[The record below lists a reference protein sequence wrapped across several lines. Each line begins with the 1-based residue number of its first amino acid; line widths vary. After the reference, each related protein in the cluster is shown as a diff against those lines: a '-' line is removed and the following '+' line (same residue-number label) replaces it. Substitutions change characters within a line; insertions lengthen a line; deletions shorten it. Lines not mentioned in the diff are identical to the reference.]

1 MEAKNTSKKV
11 KFILCLTALT
21 FLAIGFAD
29 YAKAIHHTTIS
40 SEPPSTATITP
51 SGNVAFCNSG
61 VLTASP
67 GLSYVW
73 SNGATTQSITVTTSD
88 SYWVT
93 VIDTNGS
100 TSSLPTIVTVNALPN
115 ASISASSPTTFC
127 QGGSVTLTASSGSS
141 YLWSNGLTNQSISV
155 NSTGAYSAT
164 VTGSNGC
171 SILSNSVNVTV
182 TPSPSPVI
190 SASGPLTFCDRDSVI
205 LTSTSGAS
213 YRWNTGATTQSITV
227 KVSGSYFVA
236 VNGVNGCSSTSSAS
250 TVTVNTL
257 PVSSISAGGSTS
269 FCQGNILN
277 LTASNGSSYLWS
289 TGETSQSIVVSTTGN
304 YTVVVTDAI
313 GCSETS
319 SPTQVTVDAMPVIPT
334 ITAGGVTTFCQ
345 GGSVTLSSSSAS
357 AYLWSTGETTQ
368 SIVVSSTDNYI
379 VSVSGSNTC
388 SSSSLPF
395 AVTSL
400 ALPNAAIT
408 QSGLTN
414 LCVGGSVTLTASTG
428 VSYLWSTGETTQSI
442 TAVSNSGNYTVTITG
457 SNGCSETSAPTLVH
471 FNPLFV
477 NSSSIVVIKANT
489 VLSASGV
496 LNLSNGTFD
505 NNGTIDIKTCH
516 WTNNAGNGAF
526 TNQNNGTVV
535 FTGGN
540 QYISGTDVTDFYNLT
555 LLGGGVKTLQV
566 NSNVYNELNLNDRE
580 LATDVNTVFILNSSV
595 NAVTRTSGFVSSLS
609 GGNMSRATNSNG
621 SYLYPV
627 GSSVGTTRYRPI
639 EITPASGALNTYTV
653 RLANNDADHDSYTRS
668 LNDGTLCSLHA
679 DFYHHIDRS
688 SGSDAADL
696 TIYFDPSTDGTL
708 SAIAHWQ
715 NNPRWENTGTV
726 NTVSNF
732 GLSGLTA
739 NGWNDFSYTPFVLG
753 TSQNSVATITV
764 GGPTTF
770 CQGNTVILTAS
781 QGSSYVWSSGETT
794 QSITV
799 SSSGSYSVTISS
811 SNGCPS
817 TSTSSAVHVTVNS
830 IPLVTINPSGQS
842 TLCTGD
848 LLAASAGSAY
858 LWSTGETTQT
868 INANFSGTYWVM
880 AMAGNC
886 TKIDSIN
893 IIYLL

>member
-40 SEPPSTATITP
+40 SEPPATATITP

-93 VIDTNGS
+93 VVDANGS

-171 SILSNSVNVTV
+171 SNLSNSVNVTV

-289 TGETSQSIVVSTTGN
+289 TGETTQSIVVSTTGN

-357 AYLWSTGETTQ
+357 AYLWSTGE
-368 SIVVSSTDNYI
+368 
-379 VSVSGSNTC
+379 
-388 SSSSLPF
+388 
-395 AVTSL
+395 
-400 ALPNAAIT
+400 
-408 QSGLTN
+408 
-414 LCVGGSVTLTASTG
+414 
-428 VSYLWSTGETTQSI
+428 
-442 TAVSNSGNYTVTITG
+442 
-457 SNGCSETSAPTLVH
+457 
-471 FNPLFV
+471 
-477 NSSSIVVIKANT
+477 
-489 VLSASGV
+489 
-496 LNLSNGTFD
+496 
-505 NNGTIDIKTCH
+505 
-516 WTNNAGNGAF
+516 
-526 TNQNNGTVV
+526 
-535 FTGGN
+535 
-540 QYISGTDVTDFYNLT
+540 
-555 LLGGGVKTLQV
+555 
-566 NSNVYNELNLNDRE
+566 
-580 LATDVNTVFILNSSV
+580 
-595 NAVTRTSGFVSSLS
+595 
-609 GGNMSRATNSNG
+609 M
-621 SYLYPV
+621 
-627 GSSVGTTRYRPI
+627 
-639 EITPASGALNTYTV
+639 
-653 RLANNDADHDSYTRS
+653 
-668 LNDGTLCSLHA
+668 
-679 DFYHHIDRS
+679 
-688 SGSDAADL
+688 
-696 TIYFDPSTDGTL
+696 
-708 SAIAHWQ
+708 
-715 NNPRWENTGTV
+715 RW
-726 NTVSNF
+726 
-732 GLSGLTA
+732 
-739 NGWNDFSYTPFVLG
+739 
-753 TSQNSVATITV
+753 
-764 GGPTTF
+764 
-770 CQGNTVILTAS
+770 
-781 QGSSYVWSSGETT
+781 
-794 QSITV
+794 
-799 SSSGSYSVTISS
+799 
-811 SNGCPS
+811 
-817 TSTSSAVHVTVNS
+817 
-830 IPLVTINPSGQS
+830 
-842 TLCTGD
+842 
-848 LLAASAGSAY
+848 
-858 LWSTGETTQT
+858 
-868 INANFSGTYWVM
+868 
-880 AMAGNC
+880 
-886 TKIDSIN
+886 
-893 IIYLL
+893 